1 MKEKFRNSF
10 KNLGK
15 ALKYVKKQKK
25 EFILFFV
32 ANTILTLTGAI
43 GPLISAQQLLK
54 LSNGMLSDL
63 LIVSICLFIV
73 EITRNITRF
82 FARKYSQV
90 FSREIL
96 KHIQIDVASEVLK
109 VETSILDKKSSG
121 VFINRLVSDTNR
133 ISDIFLQLNVSV
145 TDVIANIGILFAIF
159 IVNKIIFLYYVVALL
174 IIFVLERKRIKRFNQ
189 LDEHY
194 RKTSEKTTG
203 LAGELIRGIRD
214 IKVLNASKSFID
226 NMSLRITEVNQER
239 YSMSDITRKYNLL
252 INSVRDVLNL
262 VLIIIAVVM
271 IYYEKIS
278 VANFIIIYMYKD
290 KLFNLLTLATQMMEW
305 FKDFNLSAGRVFEVI
320 DSDEFKKEKF
330 GTKHIDKIKGN
341 FEFRDV
347 HFGYDENTEVLKGVS
362 FKIKHNETVSFVGK
376 SGAGKSTIFSLLAK
390 MYDADDGKIFIDG
403 INIKDLDEDSIRG
416 NISIITQSPYIFN
429 MTIRENLT
437 LVKDGLTDE
446 EMVNACKLAEL
457 HDFVMSLPDGYDTL
471 VGEGGLTLSGGQR
484 QRLAIAR
491 ALVQK
496 TKIILFDEATSALD
510 NETQKSIHDAINNMK
525 NDYTILIIAHRLSTV
540 INSDR
545 IMMIDDG
552 KIIASGTHEELLSN
566 NKEYKKL
573 YNLELKKNQD

>member
-15 ALKYVKKQKK
+15 ALKYAKKQKK

-159 IVNKIIFLYYVVALL
+159 VVNKIIFLYYVVALL
-174 IIFVLERKRIKRFNQ
+174 IIFVLERKRIKKFNQ

-347 HFGYDENTEVLKGVS
+347 HFGYDENTEVLKGIS

-437 LVKDGLTDE
+437 LVKDGLTE
-446 EMVNACKLAEL
+446 EDMIKACKLAEL

>member
-1 MKEKFRNSF
+1 MKEKFRKSF
-10 KNLGK
+10 QNLGK
-15 ALKYVKKQKK
+15 ALKYAKKQKK

-90 FSREIL
+90 FSKEIL

-159 IVNKIIFLYYVVALL
+159 VVNKIIFLYYVVALL
-174 IIFVLERKRIKRFNQ
+174 IIFVLERKRIKKFNQ

-347 HFGYDENTEVLKGVS
+347 HFGYDENAEVLKGVS

-457 HDFVMSLPDGYDTL
+457 HDFVMSLPDGYDTS

>member
-1 MKEKFRNSF
+1 MKKKLNDYF

-15 ALKYVKKQKK
+15 ALKYAKKQKK
-25 EFILFFV
+25 EFILFFI

-54 LSNGMLSDL
+54 LSDGMLMQL
-63 LIVSICLFIV
+63 LIISICLFIV

-82 FARKYSQV
+82 FARKYSQI

-96 KHIQIDVASEVLK
+96 KHIQVDVASEMLK
-109 VETSILDKKSSG
+109 VETADLDKKSSG

-133 ISDIFLQLNVSV
+133 IADIFLQLNVSV

-159 IVNKIIFLYYVVALL
+159 VVNKLIFLYYVFALL
-174 IIFVLERKRIKRFNQ
+174 VIFVLERKRIKKFNE
-189 LDEHY
+189 LDKHY

-226 NMSLRITEVNQER
+226 NVSIRINELNQER
-239 YSMSDITRKYNLL
+239 YSMSDITRKYNLM
-252 INSVRDVLNL
+252 INSIRDLLNL
-262 VLIIIAVVM
+262 VLIIIAIVM
-271 IYYEKIS
+271 IYYEQIS
-278 VANFIIIYMYKD
+278 VANFIIVYMYKD
-290 KLFNLLTLATQMMEW
+290 KLFNLLTLITQMMEW

-320 DSDEFKKEKF
+320 DSDAFKKEKF

-347 HFGYDENTEVLKGVS
+347 HFGYDDKFEVLKGVN

-390 MYDADDGKIFIDG
+390 MYDVNDGDIFIDG
-403 INIKDLDEDSIRG
+403 INIKELDEDSIRG

-437 LVKDGLTDE
+437 LVKDGLTEE
-446 EMVNACKLAEL
+446 EMIEACKLAKL
-457 HDFVMSLPDGYDTL
+457 HDFIMSLPDRYDTL

-510 NETQKSIHDAINNMK
+510 NETQKSIHEAINNMK

>member
-15 ALKYVKKQKK
+15 ALKYAKKQKK

-347 HFGYDENTEVLKGVS
+347 HFGYDKNTEVLKGVS

-437 LVKDGLTDE
+437 LVKDGLTE
-446 EMVNACKLAEL
+446 EDMIKACKLAEL